1 MLWFVW
7 FVKIL
12 RPTLIRKF
20 ELKFDIP
27 QVIGCVDGTHIPIV
41 QTPENSHDY
50 FCCKMKFSLHC
61 QAICDQNG
69 YLTDEEL
76 RRPGSIH
83 DARVYSNSFVNKR
96 LRSGNIPQLYQERI
110 PVGTPVPQF
119 LIGDPA

>member
-1 MLWFVW
+1 MVCLFI
-7 FVKIL
+7 KIL
-12 RPTLIRKF
+12 RPALIRKF
-20 ELKFDIP
+20 ELKFDSP

-96 LRSGNIPQLYQERI
+96 LRSGNTPQLYQERI
-110 PVGTPVPQF
+110 PVGTPVPQL
-119 LIGDPA
+119 LIGDLA